1 MYEATRDILMLLSGI
16 MLSLVL
22 SIVLK
27 KRKTLSAFA
36 SRKLLHMGAIGIC
49 ALAPQTSIPY
59 SLLLSIIVPASLIL
73 FWLVYRHKFM
83 SVPGMH
89 SGFGIA
95 LFTLPLMAM
104 LALQTEADLISLS
117 MGVLAIADSAAALTG
132 RYGLSKHTQLAAKK
146 TLRGSLVFFGTTSG
160 ILLGYSFFNNADITI
175 LSVLALAFVS
185 LGCTAAEAFS
195 KNGWDNVSIPVFIL
209 IFLPFVWNEV
219 QQSELLILGVLSV
232 LFFLISTRKKL
243 LTHAG
248 AFLACLIGT
257 YTALTFGYFWLIPL
271 IALFG
276 GSAII
281 SKLFPHQIPSDPKSG
296 KARDH
301 MQVWSN
307 GGIFLIFAI
316 LGELSLIS
324 KDTAGILMLSSIS
337 VATADTWSS
346 EIGMYFKGKT
356 YDAFRWK
363 PMNPGVSGG
372 MSLQGTMAGMA
383 GAFLMS
389 WCGWMIL
396 TEPDLKDLV
405 LIFLSGCIGMYLD
418 SLMGSILQGKYTDPS
433 GEIRDYGS
441 QLISGYVFVT
451 NDLVNLL
458 SNSLTVILVYLL
470 LM

>member
-16 MLSLVL
+16 MLTLVL
-22 SIVLK
+22 SFSLK
-27 KRKTLSAFA
+27 KRKILSAFA
-36 SRKLLHMGAIGIC
+36 SRKLLHTGAIGIC
-49 ALAPQTSIPY
+49 AIAPQTSIPY
-59 SLLLSIIVPASLIL
+59 PWLLAVIIPASLVL

-117 MGVLAIADSAAALTG
+117 MGVLAISDSAAALAG
-132 RYGLSKHTQLAAKK
+132 RYKTTWNIPEGK
-146 TLRGSLVFFGTTSG
+146 TLRGSLVFFISCVV
-160 ILLGYSFFNNADITI
+160 ILLGYFFLTQTYFSA
-175 LSVLALAFVS
+175 LALFSILTVS

-209 IFLPFVWNEV
+209 LFLPFVRTED
-219 QQSELLILGVLSV
+219 QQSELIILGVLSV
-232 LFFLISTRKKL
+232 FFFLFSTHKKL
-243 LTHAG
+243 LTPTG
-248 AFLACLIGT
+248 AFWACVTGT
-257 YTALTFGYFWLIPL
+257 YTALTCGYAWLLPL

-276 GSAII
+276 GSAIL
-281 SKLFPHQIPSDPKSG
+281 SKLFPHQTHSDPKSG

-307 GGIFLIFAI
+307 GGVFLVAAI
-316 LGELSLIS
+316 LGELSFIS
-324 KDTAGILMLSSIS
+324 LDTVEILMLSSIS

-363 PMNPGVSGG
+363 PMNPGLSGG
-372 MSLQGTMAGMA
+372 MSLQGTLAGMA
-383 GAFLMS
+383 GAFLIT

-396 TEPDLKDLV
+396 PESDFNDLE

-458 SNSLTVILVYLL
+458 SNALTVTLVYLL